1 MNEKRVVVVWLLI
14 AVAETV
20 HGTLRRLFLVPL
32 IGLKPSSQI
41 GMLIGSGIIFAI
53 AWLSAGWLGL
63 ESFRRQLQAG
73 ALWVVLT
80 LIFEFSL
87 GLAFGY
93 SQERILADYNLAEG
107 GLMPLGILFMLFAPT
122 LARRARGLS

>member
-1 MNEKRVVVVWLLI
+1 MNLKRAVVVWLLI

-41 GMLIGSGIIFAI
+41 GMVIGSGIIFAI

-63 ESFRRQLQAG
+63 GSFRRQLQVG

-93 SQERILADYNLAEG
+93 TRERILADYNLLAG